1 MENTYVGWIKY
12 RQQGFINILGVL
24 IKTQEEDNHWK
35 AVLSVS
41 ISSDYLQNPIPNT
54 VVGFDTNS

>member
-1 MENTYVGWIKY
+1 MENTHVGWIKY
-12 RQQGFINILGVL
+12 RQQGFINTLRVL

-41 ISSDYLQNPIPNT
+41 ISSDYL
-54 VVGFDTNS
+54 